1 MERHS
6 RRLGTGHDPSLGVD
20 RRRFLGLMAGSG
32 AVAALTL
39 IGCSSDDGGGDGGGD
54 ADASPATSGPDDA
67 TGFSVRVATEAP
79 ASLVSG
85 FGFDW
90 GTSFN
95 QHLAWGGLFAR
106 GADRMPV
113 KADAA
118 SIEVSSDGRTVT
130 VKLRPDLKWSDGTP
144 YGAEAYV
151 YGFEQR
157 LRAGVVFGPIFIS
170 GMGEAIVDPVNV
182 DLSTIGITASDDST
196 LVFTLTDPVLPFEF
210 WAAAAP
216 VAWPLPRHAIDAAG
230 GLEKFATTFPLVSNG
245 PYIVTS
251 ATTGEITYERNP
263 NWTGPPANPDS
274 IVATIVP
281 SGADSGQFT
290 SFRAGELDFG
300 VVPFAELEAA
310 QSDASLAKTLVE
322 WPQVWCL
329 ILNHAKA
336 PFDQLGVR
344 RALYAALDRSA
355 LSEGILSGTGA
366 PAFGVLHPSV
376 LQGFDDA
383 GRPAFELGP
392 EAAKKHLAD
401 AGFPGGE
408 GFPEVTLLSY
418 GTSLS
423 DAVVQAV
430 QQTWNDVLGVS
441 ITIRKLDPATWFSQI
456 VLGDQTEW
464 GEIAD
469 GPWPSLY
476 PDAFDIYPDIYDFG
490 GLVFHHNWA
499 RSDEL
504 AEQQQAALHATDA
517 ATRQT
522 LLAAYDMAAMTDVP
536 LIPVFFTNDLQVR
549 VDGFEGSFGTYGSEF
564 QMIRHVSRS

>member
-1 MERHS
+1 MERQQ
-6 RRLGTGHDPSLGVD
+6 RWILGSVSCGPELG
-20 RRRFLGLMAGSG
+20 RRRFLGVMAGTG
-32 AVAALTL
+32 AAAALAVM
-39 IGCSSDDGGGDGGGD
+39 GCSSDDDED
-54 ADASPATSGPDDA
+54 ALAPAGPDDDEA
-67 TGFSVRVATEAP
+67 TGFALRVATEAP
-79 ASLVSG
+79 ASLVAG

-106 GADRMPV
+106 GSDRMPV
-113 KADAA
+113 PADAE
-118 SIEVSSDGRTVT
+118 SIDVSPDGRTVT
-130 VKLRPDLKWSDGTP
+130 VMLRPDLKWSDGTP

-157 LRAGVVFGPIFIS
+157 LRNGNIFGPIFIA
-170 GMGEAIVDPVNV
+170 GMEEAIIDPLNV
-182 DLSTIGITASDDST
+182 DLATIGIDAVDDTT

-210 WAAAAP
+210 WAAAVPA
-216 VAWPLPRHAIDAAG
+216 VWPLPKHAIDAAG
-230 GLEKFATTFPLVSNG
+230 GHEEFAATFPIVSNG
-245 PYIVTS
+245 PYVVTS
-251 ATTGEITYERNP
+251 ATTGEIRYERNP
-263 NWTGPPANPDS
+263 NWSGPATNPDS

-281 SGADSGQFT
+281 SGVDSGQFT
-290 SFRAGELDFG
+290 SFRAGDLDFG

-310 QSDASLAKTLVE
+310 QADASLRTTAVE

-336 PFDQLGVR
+336 PFDQLEVR
-344 RALYAALDRSA
+344 RALYAALDREAMSD
-355 LSEGILSGTGA
+355 GILSGMGV
-366 PAFGVLHPSV
+366 PAFGVLHPSMAA
-376 LQGFDDA
+376 GFDPD
-383 GRPAFELGP
+383 GRPPFELGP
-392 EAAKKHLAD
+392 EAARQYLAE

-423 DAVVQAV
+423 DAVVQTV
-430 QQTWNDVLGVS
+430 QQIWRDVLGVS
-441 ITIRKLDPATWFSQI
+441 ITIRRLDPGTWFSQI

-476 PDAFDIYPDIYDFG
+476 PDAFDVYPDMYDWG
-490 GLVFHHNWA
+490 GLVFHHNWD

-504 AEQQQAALHATDA
+504 TEQQQEALHANDS

-522 LLAAYDMAAMTDVP
+522 LLAAYDMAAMAEVP

-549 VDGFEGSFGTYGSEF
+549 AENLEGSFGTYGSEF
-564 QMIRHVSRS
+564 QMIRYVARA